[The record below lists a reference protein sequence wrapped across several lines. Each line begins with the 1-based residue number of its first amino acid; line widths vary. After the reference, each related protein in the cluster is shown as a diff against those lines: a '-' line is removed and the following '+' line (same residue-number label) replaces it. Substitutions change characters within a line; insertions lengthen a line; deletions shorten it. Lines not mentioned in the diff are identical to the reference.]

1 MTSTKDGPILKTDTK
16 GRIRTPLAR
25 REQLLDE
32 FERSSL
38 SAAKFAALTGLKY
51 QTFAGWVQ
59 RRRKQRGA
67 AAPVVAPAQ
76 LRWLEAVVDGAAGAD
91 HAGLCVH
98 LPGGARLEVSTPGQV
113 VLAAALMR
121 ALIQPASPC

>member
-1 MTSTKDGPILKTDTK
+1 MTSTQDGAILKTDTK

-59 RRRKQRGA
+59 RRRKERV
-67 AAPVVAPAQ
+67 P
-76 LRWLEAVVDGAAGAD
+76 LRRWLRLRLGNCAGWKRWWTRPPGRNPPGYACSCPAVLGW
-91 HAGLCVH
+91 
-98 LPGGARLEVSTPGQV
+98 R
-113 VLAAALMR
+113 
-121 ALIQPASPC
+121 